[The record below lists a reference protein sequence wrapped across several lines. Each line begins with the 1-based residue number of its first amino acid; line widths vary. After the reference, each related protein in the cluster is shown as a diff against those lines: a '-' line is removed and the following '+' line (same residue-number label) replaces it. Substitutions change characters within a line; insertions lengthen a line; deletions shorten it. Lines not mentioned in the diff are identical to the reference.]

1 MSVTDPI
8 ANMLVMIKNAGRAKK
23 DKVDVPAS
31 NMLKVL
37 LDIFKKEKFIKNYK
51 EIKDNKQGLLRVYLK
66 AAQAGSP
73 AIREIKRV
81 STPGKRVYVDKD
93 KIPSVLGGLGVAVIS
108 TSQGVITNK
117 EAKEKNIGGE
127 VICYIW

>member
-23 DKVDVPAS
+23 EKVDVPAS
-31 NMLKVL
+31 NMGKVL
-37 LDIFKKEKFIKNYK
+37 LDIFKREKFIKNYK
-51 EIKDNKQGLLRVYLK
+51 EIKDNKQGILRVYLK
-66 AAQAGSP
+66 SAKTGS
-73 AIREIKRV
+73 AIKEIKRI
-81 STPGKRVYVDKD
+81 STPGRRVYVDKD
-93 KIPSVLGGLGVAVIS
+93 EIPSVLGGLGVAVIS
-108 TSQGVITNK
+108 TSQGVITDK

>member
-31 NMLKVL
+31 NMGKVL
-37 LDIFKKEKFIKNYK
+37 LDIFKREKFIKNYK
-51 EIKDNKQGLLRVYLK
+51 EIKDNKQGILRVYLRSAK
-66 AAQAGSP
+66 AGS
-73 AIREIKRV
+73 AIKEIKRI
-81 STPGKRVYVDKD
+81 STPGRRVYVDKD
-93 KIPSVLGGLGVAVIS
+93 EIPSVLGGLGVAVIS
-108 TSQGVITNK
+108 TSQGVMTDR